1 VYSDTVLYE
10 HDKDRFF
17 KIVGWLSLTPLVFG
31 MYPANFVVHQLWRK
45 DNRSPVALKFQ
56 IALAAISSVCVISLT
71 SVGLLFVYRNVQMLE
86 ALQGGAHLRITTY
99 SLLRRKRSFVTAVD
113 DVVASGSIT
122 GQMTLKVKGKLFK
135 FLVDGQGK
143 VHDRKLMN
151 AIIATRRQW

>member
-1 VYSDTVLYE
+1 
-10 HDKDRFF
+10 
-17 KIVGWLSLTPLVFG
+17 
-31 MYPANFVVHQLWRK
+31 
-45 DNRSPVALKFQ
+45 
-56 IALAAISSVCVISLT
+56 
-71 SVGLLFVYRNVQMLE
+71 MLE

-113 DVVASGSIT
+113 DVVASGSECMHLFGLHFKFASRLNKALIGIT

>member
-1 VYSDTVLYE
+1 
-10 HDKDRFF
+10 
-17 KIVGWLSLTPLVFG
+17 
-31 MYPANFVVHQLWRK
+31 
-45 DNRSPVALKFQ
+45 
-56 IALAAISSVCVISLT
+56 
-71 SVGLLFVYRNVQMLE
+71 MLE